1 MRWRKILPAMFLV
14 LVVGVA
20 GELPAAEDAAI
31 IRGRITGGDKPLV
44 DVCVSDGYRIVRT
57 NPSGEYDL
65 PIGPRSGRF
74 VFVVTPRGYWTESFY
89 VPVRKAAESGRADF
103 ALSPKEQPDRFD
115 FVFACDLGDLS
126 DGPGKVGMPKT
137 KASIREINSLEP
149 TPAFIM
155 VQGDISIWTNNGAN
169 CVECFSVSR
178 VPTRIGIGNHEI
190 KVGQANPYGA
200 YERLFGPTYYSFD
213 CGSVHFVVL
222 NGNKPMP
229 GATGNAAV
237 HGAVEGSELAWLKAD
252 LAAQPKGKSIVVGV
266 HIPIV
271 SSYPA
276 RRTDLDDG
284 PFWESPNDK
293 LLTDLFAQH
302 HVRLVLQGHMHENER
317 ITVGGVEYVESVS
330 LSGSW
335 WHGGW
340 GFERATDGCPRGYR
354 IVSVDGTKITHRY
367 QSSCESRVDCQ
378 GEFMHLGDRVPA
390 KKDAAFTFNCYDAP
404 SGSTARA
411 CIDEG
416 PWQTMVHFKYKSS
429 PIDKPHH
436 WRLATDTTKLGPGRH
451 TIQARVTWPDET
463 VVVEKETFMVAE

>member
-1 MRWRKILPAMFLV
+1 M
-14 LVVGVA
+14 VVVA
-20 GELPAAEDAAI
+20 GELFAAEIATI
-31 IRGRITGGDKPLV
+31 VRGRVTGSDEPLF
-44 DVCVSDGYRIVRT
+44 DVGVSDGYRIVCT
-57 NPSGEYDL
+57 NPSGEYEL
-65 PIGPRSGRF
+65 PIGPESGRF
-74 VFVVTPRGYWTESFY
+74 VFVVTPRGYWTEAFY
-89 VPVRKAAESGRADF
+89 IPIHKAAASGRADF
-103 ALSPKEQPDRFD
+103 ALLPKEQPDRFD

-126 DGPGKVGMPKT
+126 AAPGKVGMPKT
-137 KASIREINSLEP
+137 KASIREINSLQP

-155 VQGDISIWTNNGAN
+155 VQGDISIWPNNGEN
-169 CVECFSVSR
+169 CVECFSVFR

-190 KVGQANPYGA
+190 KVGQQNPYGA

-213 CGSVHFVVL
+213 WGPVHFVVL

-229 GATGNAAV
+229 GAWGNAAV
-237 HGAVEGSELAWLKAD
+237 HGAVEGSELAWLRAD
-252 LAAQPKGKSIVVGV
+252 LAAQPKGKPIVVSV

-271 SSYPA
+271 STYPA

-293 LLTDLFAQH
+293 LLTDLFARH

-335 WHGGW
+335 WHGGP

-367 QSSCESRVDCQ
+367 QSSCESRVDRR
-378 GEFMHLGDRVPA
+378 GEFMQLGGRVSA
-390 KKDAAFTFNCYDAP
+390 KKDAVFTFNCYDAP
-404 SGSTARA
+404 NGSTARA
-411 CIDEG
+411 RINGG
-416 PWQTMVHFKYKSS
+416 PWQPMIRFKYKSS

-436 WRLATDTTKLGPGRH
+436 WRLMTDTTKLGPGRH
-451 TIQARVTWPDET
+451 TIQARVIWPDGT
-463 VVVEKETFMVAE
+463 VVVEEETFVVAE